1 MNPLA
6 SDMARIGTH
15 LLSLVCGS
23 VAFFCF
29 WASFYAPGMAAYAL
43 ILWLSALA
51 LEYAVRE
58 ERS

>member
-6 SDMARIGTH
+6 SDMARWGTH
-15 LLSLVCGS
+15 LISLVCGG
-23 VAFFCF
+23 VAFFCLY
-29 WASFYAPGMAAYAL
+29 ASFYVGSFAWYAI

-58 ERS
+58 Q